1 MTVVVSIIKPTTCTI
16 FSNLFLEWN
25 STCFGQFLC
34 LLSGVLHCT
43 HSKPVQHIPFL
54 CVQCKTS
61 GDGHRNCP
69 KHVEFY
75 SKNKFEKI
83 VHLVG
88 FIVQIYHDARSHE
101 RQTIV
106 VLISSLFVHNDI
118 CDRSVLYSAT
128 PVGVLT
134 NNAALLPGAFAD

>member
-1 MTVVVSIIKPTTCTI
+1 
-16 FSNLFLEWN
+16 LEWN

-34 LLSGVLHCT
+34 LSSRVLHCT
-43 HSKPVQHIPFL
+43 HIKPVQHIPLL
-54 CVQCKTS
+54 CVQCRTPD
-61 GDGHRNCP
+61 DGQRNCP

-75 SKNKFEKI
+75 SKNKYEKI

-88 FIVQIYHDARSHE
+88 FIVEIYHDARSHE

-118 CDRSVLYSAT
+118 GERAVLYSVS
-128 PVGVLT
+128 PSGS
-134 NNAALLPGAFAD
+134 FDQ